1 MVAKLAE
8 TNDNPIGILAIS
20 SFEDEVLSDKA
31 ISLKYMTIILLFLLF
46 LMFYIW
52 WTSIMPKLL
61 WKTCIAYV

>member
-20 SFEDEVLSDKA
+20 SFEDEELSDKA

-46 LMFYIW
+46 LMFYI
-52 WTSIMPKLL
+52 
-61 WKTCIAYV
+61 